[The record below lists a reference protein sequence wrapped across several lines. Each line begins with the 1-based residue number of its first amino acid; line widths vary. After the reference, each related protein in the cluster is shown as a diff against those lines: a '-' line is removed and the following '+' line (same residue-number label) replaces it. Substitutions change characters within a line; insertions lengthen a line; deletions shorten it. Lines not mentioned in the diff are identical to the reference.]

1 MKILLVEDDCLKRNQ
16 INSFLKEKL
25 QCTVTNT
32 SSLNEGLREMV
43 RCKVD
48 VILLD
53 MSLPT
58 FSLDDSE
65 NFNPYGGI
73 KFLEE
78 MKRKN
83 NKTPVI
89 IITQYEIIGEGNN
102 KKSSVDIDNEC
113 KDIFDNYIDMIIYS
127 SSKQWEDRLK
137 KDLEEI
143 I

>member
-1 MKILLVEDDCLKRNQ
+1 MKILLVEDDSLKRKQ
-16 INSFLKEKL
+16 INNYLEEQLHF
-25 QCTVTNT
+25 TVLNA
-32 SSLNEGLREMV
+32 SSLNEGLRKMV
-43 RCKVD
+43 RESID

-58 FSLDDSE
+58 FSLADSE

-83 NKTPVI
+83 NQTPVI

-113 KDIFDNYIDMIIYS
+113 KELFDNYIDMIIYS
-127 SSKQWEDRLK
+127 SSLQWEDRLK
-137 KDLEEI
+137 KDLEKV
-143 I
+143 